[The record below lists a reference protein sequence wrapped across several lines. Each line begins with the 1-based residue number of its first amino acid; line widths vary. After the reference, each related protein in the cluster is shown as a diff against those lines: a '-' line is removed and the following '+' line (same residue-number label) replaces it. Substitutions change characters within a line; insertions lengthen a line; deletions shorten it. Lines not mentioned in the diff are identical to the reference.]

1 VVLLHAG
8 DTSTEAQQLL
18 NAGFAKLRQS

>member
-1 VVLLHAG
+1 VLLHAG
-8 DTSTEAQQLL
+8 DTSTVAQQLL